1 MTDYKPS
8 PVIQAN
14 IDLLQSRE
22 QVGTQKYGVTLS
34 DAGLST
40 KQLVQHLLEEQLD
53 GANYAQAILQ
63 QLADQPTYQDGL
75 AERDRLL
82 DALDRCLRQAE
93 RTSTCG
99 RDTVNMRREIIDQ
112 VRHTMH
118 AYISNAIIRGVLT

>member
-34 DAGLST
+34 DAGLSI

-75 AERDRLL
+75 AERDRFLE
-82 DALDRCLRQAE
+82 ALDSCLRHAE

-99 RDTVNMRREIIDQ
+99 RDAADMRREIINQ
-112 VRHTMH
+112 VRHTMST
-118 AYISNAIIRGVLT
+118 YISNAIIRGVPT

>member
-1 MTDYKPS
+1 MSTYKPS

-34 DAGLST
+34 DAGLNI

-53 GANYAQAILQ
+53 GANYAQALLQ
-63 QLADQPTYQDGL
+63 QLDNGLSYRDGF

-82 DALDRCLRQAE
+82 DALNSCLRHAE
-93 RTSTCG
+93 RTPILG
-99 RDTVNMRREIIDQ
+99 RDAVDMRREIINQ
-112 VRHTMH
+112 VRHTMST
-118 AYISNAIIRGVLT
+118 YISSAILRGIPT

>member
-1 MTDYKPS
+1 MSAYKPS

-22 QVGTQKYGVTLS
+22 QVGTQKYGVVLS
-34 DAGLST
+34 DAGLSI

-82 DALDRCLRQAE
+82 DALNRGLRHAE
-93 RTSTCG
+93 RTYASG
-99 RDTVNMRREIIDQ
+99 RDAVAMRREIISQ

-118 AYISNAIIRGVLT
+118 TYITNAIIRGVPT

>member
-1 MTDYKPS
+1 MTAYKPS

-14 IDLLQSRE
+14 IDLLQARE

-34 DAGLST
+34 DAGLSI

-82 DALDRCLRQAE
+82 DALDRCLRLAE
-93 RTSTCG
+93 RTYTSG
-99 RDTVNMRREIIDQ
+99 RDAIAMRREIISL

-118 AYISNAIIRGVLT
+118 TYITNAIIRGVPT

>member
-99 RDTVNMRREIIDQ
+99 RDAVDMRREIIDQ

>member
-99 RDTVNMRREIIDQ
+99 RDTVDMRREIIDQ